1 VCYNVD
7 DVLRC
12 TGSVGAP
19 LCDINM
25 YPERYSP
32 LEVAQTAPPSQ
43 GLIET
48 YYENAAFLKLRE
60 VSLNYSLPERFVPLA
75 DRASITIAGRELATW
90 TGFSGLDPENSS
102 QAITPPLS
110 RILVTLNVGF

>member
-1 VCYNVD
+1 
-7 DVLRC
+7 
-12 TGSVGAP
+12 
-19 LCDINM
+19 
-25 YPERYSP
+25 
-32 LEVAQTAPPSQ
+32 
-43 GLIET
+43 LIET